1 MSQEKITL
9 RASSVR
15 AFMEVPKTWYTNHIL
30 GENKFEGNTAT
41 YLGTIVHAFA
51 ESFFTGEV
59 FDPEAI
65 LEDAPEHVDKEVI
78 LEEYQAMCDALESK
92 YLKEIDTPDH
102 IELYNKFEKNGIT
115 FQGTCDAINDN
126 VLVDYK
132 TAGKYETKP
141 AIDQYI
147 QQLNIYAYLVSLK
160 GIKIDTLRAVK
171 IYRRTKTLPPRVTVL
186 ETPADVAEGERLV
199 NLMIDKTTLA
209 LRNPEFID
217 LLFIDN
223 PYSFLSDGFDVKTK
237 VMKLDD

>member
-1 MSQEKITL
+1 MSTTL

-15 AFMEVPKTWYTNHIL
+15 KFFETPDLWYKNHIL
-30 GENKFEGNTAT
+30 KEDTFEGNTST
-41 YLGTIVHAFA
+41 YLGSVIHKFA
-51 ESFFTGEV
+51 EAYYSLEDWSV
-59 FDPEAI
+59 YDI
-65 LEDAPEHVDKEVI
+65 LEKAPEHVDKNIILKEYKPMCAA
-78 LEEYQAMCDALESK
+78 LEEK
-92 YLKEIDTPDH
+92 YLQQHKPDLTEHYMKKEDGNFI
-102 IELYNKFEKNGIT
+102 
-115 FQGTCDAINDN
+115 FQGTCDAVNGS

-132 TAGKYETKP
+132 TAGKYETNPK
-141 AIDQYI
+141 IDQYI

-186 ETPADVAEGERLV
+186 ETPADVTEGERLV

-209 LRNPEFID
+209 LKNPEFLH

-223 PYSFLSDGFDVKTK
+223 PYSFLSDGFSVDTK